1 MSGDIAPMS
10 PLPPSPLVRERR
22 HYPGQH
28 KDDQTQ
34 QQTSDKAETSEKEA
48 KDVNNNK
55 KNVTVG
61 HIDEYA

>member
-28 KDDQTQ
+28 KDDQTRQ
-34 QQTSDKAETSEKEA
+34 QAAEQSDKSEKEP
-48 KDVNNNK
+48 KDVNLNK